1 MKKVLLVIALMMM
14 SFHAVYAEGYTGNE
28 FVNQWQEYKKLKA
41 GQSYDVVNL
50 SYYMGYVNG
59 IAHAGQF
66 IGWFSWPDETTEG
79 QLNHVVGKWIDDHP
93 ERWADSPLVIVTTAL
108 KEAFPLRKRK

>member
-41 GQSYDVVNL
+41 GQSYDVVN
-50 SYYMGYVNG
+50 
-59 IAHAGQF
+59 
-66 IGWFSWPDETTEG
+66 
-79 QLNHVVGKWIDDHP
+79 
-93 ERWADSPLVIVTTAL
+93 
-108 KEAFPLRKRK
+108 